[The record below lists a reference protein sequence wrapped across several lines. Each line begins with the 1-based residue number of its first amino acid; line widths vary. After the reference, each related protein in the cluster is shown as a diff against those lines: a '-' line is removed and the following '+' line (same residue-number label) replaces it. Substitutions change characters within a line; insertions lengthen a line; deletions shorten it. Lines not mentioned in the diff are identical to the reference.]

1 MERLTEKHWRN
12 LDPWECCGQD
22 RFCGRGSNDLGGCK
36 NGCIV
41 PKLYARL
48 AAYEDAMQLGR
59 AQELAQAEMDGRL
72 VARGRWIEHTGEY
85 ENYCEC
91 SLCHYCPD
99 APLDMTNY
107 CPNCGAKMGGKR

>member
-1 MERLTEKHWRN
+1 
-12 LDPWECCGQD
+12 
-22 RFCGRGSNDLGGCK
+22 
-36 NGCIV
+36 
-41 PKLYARL
+41 
-48 AAYEDAMQLGR
+48 MQLGR